1 LLLWKRI
8 VSSVVSIPAAWLA
21 AQLKIGSPVLNSPN
35 LSRSLLDTDCETH
48 LALLNQLDAETFCG
62 MRQLMDLNMVNVA
75 VTPEQVK
82 AAMQQL
88 MGLRNLPAGPVLP
101 LTDDTS
107 AELQRQRKLIDCAH
121 AQFVR
126 CVEQRMAAMHQTLT
140 DLLDHAIRS
149 TPVRSEQEIA
159 LLQQALQGINS
170 SYAQSRKTVEACA
183 ERLHAEGWN
192 TSI

>member
-1 LLLWKRI
+1 VPLWKRI

-21 AQLKIGSPVLNSPN
+21 AHLKIGSPVLNSQN
-35 LSRSLLDTDCETH
+35 LSRSRFDTDCETQ
-48 LALLNQLDAETFCG
+48 LALLNQLDAEAFCG
-62 MRQLMDLNMVNVA
+62 MRQLMDLNLVNVA
-75 VTPEQVK
+75 VTPEQVD
-82 AAMQQL
+82 AAMRQL
-88 MGLRNLPAGPVLP
+88 MGLRNLPEPP
-101 LTDDTS
+101 LTPLADTS

-140 DLLDHAIRS
+140 GLLDHAIRS

-170 SYAQSRKTVEACA
+170 TYAQSRKTVEACA
-183 ERLHAEGWN
+183 ARLHAEGWN
-192 TSI
+192 TSV